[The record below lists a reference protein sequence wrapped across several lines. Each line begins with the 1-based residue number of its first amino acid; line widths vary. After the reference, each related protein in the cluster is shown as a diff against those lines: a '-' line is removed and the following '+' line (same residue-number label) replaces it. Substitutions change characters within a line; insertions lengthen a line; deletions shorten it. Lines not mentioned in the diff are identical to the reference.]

1 MKQLRKIIGFLV
13 LLVCAIGTT
22 PVLAESVPRI
32 YLNETGADY
41 EYRVSIQNWDSLA
54 TSVQFDI
61 IADVGKPNA
70 GMGMVWA
77 DPSCY
82 SHTEVEGL
90 EDGRIKMTF
99 YVDKKSPLSN
109 SATATIGNLSFHK
122 PKKAPSFST
131 SGYMKLLR
139 ADNLQEGTTY
149 ENVKLEFAKYQPSSN
164 NTGSGNGSGS
174 GGGSGGSSG
183 GSRRSSG
190 SIFRSSGSAS
200 EALNTWKNVSK
211 NVETKDGVSVIELDM
226 RQDGRLSADI
236 LKNLAKKKIQAVLD
250 YGSYQWQIDGG
261 TIGAIPSN
269 QNYYDLSLNT
279 RKLKNLSVAA
289 NDSDLLQFE
298 TAYDGDLPFTAQLRY
313 QAGKS
318 YAGKI
323 LFLGYYNEQDGLL
336 EYVDHQKAD
345 SNGYVTFSFMHFSRY
360 VITSED
366 LWGIL
371 QEEIP
376 EDIDIDG
383 DPAASNNT
391 VPNPILLSSGNTGG
405 AVIVPPANDTEAEED
420 LGWEDGPE
428 YDDPEDSDSEEALS
442 PGQAESEK
450 NIPASSKPASQKIGL
465 VVLTIIGILLAAGM
479 VAVVVAM
486 LARKNH
492 MK

>member
-13 LLVCAIGTT
+13 LLVCVIGAT

-61 IADVGKPNA
+61 IADVGKTNA
-70 GMGMVWA
+70 GMGMLWA

-82 SHTEVEGL
+82 SHTEVESL

-99 YVDKKSPLSN
+99 YVDKKSPISN
-109 SATATIGNLSFHK
+109 SATATIGTLSFQK

-139 ADNLQEGTTY
+139 ADNLQEGTSY
-149 ENVKLEFAKYQPSSN
+149 QNVKLQFAKYQPSSGN
-164 NTGSGNGSGS
+164 NSSGNSGGS
-174 GGGSGGSSG
+174 GGGSGGSG
-183 GSRRSSG
+183 GSRRSTG
-190 SIFRSSGSAS
+190 SIFGSSGSAS
-200 EALNTWKNVSK
+200 EALKNWKNVSK
-211 NVETKDGVSVIELDM
+211 NVETKDGVSTIQLDM
-226 RQDGRLSADI
+226 REDGRLSADI
-236 LKNLAKKKIQAVLD
+236 LKNLAKKKIQATLD

-261 TIGAIPSN
+261 TIGTIPSK
-269 QNYYDLSLNT
+269 QKYYDLSLNT
-279 RKLKNLSVAA
+279 RKLKNLSVAS
-289 NDSDLLQFE
+289 NDCDLLQFE
-298 TAYDGDLPFTAQLRY
+298 TAYDGDLPFTAVLRY
-313 QAGKS
+313 QAGKD

-323 LFLGYYNEQDGLL
+323 LFLGYYNEQGGLL

-345 SNGYVTFSFMHFSRY
+345 NNGYVAFSFNHFSRY

-366 LWGIL
+366 IWGIL

-376 EDIDIDG
+376 EDIDIDNSL
-383 DPAASNNT
+383 DHADTNT
-391 VPNPILLSSGNTGG
+391 VPNLTLSSGNTG
-405 AVIVPPANDTEAEED
+405 AVIVPPANDTETEED

-428 YDDPEDSDSEEALS
+428 YEETEDSDLDES
-442 PGQAESEK
+442 PFPDQPEGER
-450 NIPASSKPASQKIGL
+450 NIPASSKPANKKIGL

-479 VAVVVAM
+479 ITVVVVM
-486 LARKNH
+486 LTRKKH